1 MTKNRIDRAPA
12 RRRWAAP
19 FALVFSAL
27 ILGVFAPAALANH
40 FYDSTLVSWSP
51 QGNAPR
57 IGTTTFKAM
66 QLQDGVTARFLAG
79 NQRTKWR
86 FVNSAGKA
94 SAVSRNAFFASAK
107 KKPAHFLLNGIT
119 WAWRMSHGERVR
131 FAQVVTGSYQNP

>member
-1 MTKNRIDRAPA
+1 MTRHRIEQAPA

-19 FALVFSAL
+19 FALVFTAL
-27 ILGVFAPAALANH
+27 VLGAFAPAALANH

-57 IGTTTFKAM
+57 IGTTTFKAI

-86 FVNSAGKA
+86 FVNSAGKV
-94 SAVSRNAFFASAK
+94 SAVSRNAFFSYAR